1 MPSAPP
7 TLISRIVFWFLGI
20 ALYLTLS
27 ILPNY
32 LLTKFYT
39 GGQVH
44 TIVML
49 LVAVILGLIYG
60 SVFLKSRGS
69 APESA
74 G

>member
-1 MPSAPP
+1 MPSNSP
-7 TLISRIVFWFLGI
+7 TLVSRIVVWLLGS
-20 ALYLTLS
+20 ALYLTIA

-44 TIVML
+44 TIVVS
-49 LVAVILGLIYG
+49 LVVVILGLMWG
-60 SVFLKSRGS
+60 SSFLIPGGS
-69 APESA
+69 TPESA

>member
-1 MPSAPP
+1 MSSAPP
-7 TLISRIVFWFLGI
+7 TLMSRIVFWFLGI
-20 ALYLTLS
+20 TLYVTLA

-44 TIVML
+44 TIVAL
-49 LVAVILGLIYG
+49 LVVVILGLIYG